1 MPATLDV
8 ESTLMYRYQTTVL
21 ETVRR
26 AMRLGECD
34 KVRYAIRPSDDVVMI
49 RADASDGDDPEPG
62 QFLNV
67 LTRDMGSHLERL
79 PVGNYLKKQSRL

>member
-8 ESTLMYRYQTTVL
+8 ESTLMDRYQTTVL